1 MARGRCGS
9 LIKVNHLMPAEL
21 VRGADLLVDQWPAMA
36 FEGVVQGFVY
46 ALLALA
52 CTRAAGRVDVSQVAG
67 FSLGLFGAY
76 LTFWLLGFRPGPTPD
91 VAPALVLG
99 FLVCA
104 LVAAVV
110 VATAIS
116 VAAGVRWSVPLGV
129 GVFAV
134 VQLGIWLLLGSTA
147 EPQVRLFRPHELL
160 PGVDDVQLAVVVVA
174 AGAIAGSVVVAR
186 RGVSPVVV
194 SGALSGL
201 AALLY
206 LVKVPGAAWYL
217 TGIPVGLYA
226 VTASVLG
233 RTTRG
238 VVVAAI
244 LLGLVQ
250 VLAETVTGP
259 RWWLP
264 FTGFLLV
271 CAVGLRLLLARRRV
285 NVAA

>member
-1 MARGRCGS
+1 VVWQPDQ
-9 LIKVNHLMPAEL
+9 VNHLMPAEL

-52 CTRAAGRVDVSQVAG
+52 CTRAAGRVDVGQVAG
-67 FSLGLFGAY
+67 FSLGLFAAY
-76 LTFWLLGFRPGPTPD
+76 LVFWLLGFRPGPTPD
-91 VAPALVLG
+91 VAPLPVLG
-99 FLVCA
+99 FLALA
-104 LVAAVV
+104 LVAAVA
-110 VATAIS
+110 VATAVS
-116 VAAGVRWSVPLGV
+116 VAVDVRWSAPLGV

-134 VQLGIWLLLGSTA
+134 VQLGIWLLRGPLA

-160 PGVDDVQLAVVVVA
+160 PGADDVQLAVVLLA
-174 AGAIAGSVVVAR
+174 AAAIAGSLVAAR
-186 RGVSPVVV
+186 RGVPPVVV

-217 TGIPVGLYA
+217 TGIAVGLYA
-226 VTASVLG
+226 VTAAVLG
-233 RTTRG
+233 LGTRG
-238 VVVAAI
+238 VVVAAV

-250 VLAETVTGP
+250 VLVETVVGP

-264 FTGFLLV
+264 FAGFLLV
-271 CAVGLRLLLARRRV
+271 AAIGFRVLLARRRPRV
-285 NVAA
+285 QVAG